1 MHGRRAVY
9 SMLYPY
15 TDKYLDNTEVPS
27 QEKRRFNA
35 RIRRSL
41 RGELIA
47 PEGDGE
53 AALWRLFE
61 LIEGQYCRADWPS
74 NRTQLVDVIQSINTY
89 LGFFLRPEGQ
99 WSGLSSKGSYRVR
112 LHHQKPCNRRVTHA
126 VGGCKAGKAGKGCHA
141 FHRAVVHR
149 VPNNPLFV
157 LLPDLVAHLDPTFSR
172 NLMMVW
178 ICHFAAAQQPS
189 SGVGKS

>member
-1 MHGRRAVY
+1 MKSPKQVTNNWSRRTQDREPSGLGILRRA
-9 SMLYPY
+9 
-15 TDKYLDNTEVPS
+15 
-27 QEKRRFNA
+27 A
-35 RIRRSL
+35 
-41 RGELIA
+41 
-47 PEGDGE
+47 
-53 AALWRLFE
+53 
-61 LIEGQYCRADWPS
+61 S
-74 NRTQLVDVIQSINTY
+74 NRTQLVNVIQSINTY

-126 VGGCKAGKAGKGCHA
+126 VGGCKSVKVCHA

-157 LLPDLVAHLDPTFSR
+157 LLPDFVSHLDSTFSA
-172 NLMMVW
+172 NSMMVRMRR
-178 ICHFAAAQQPS
+178 FAAAWQPS